1 MANHGGEH
9 VWDITHAQ
17 AKDALYVRTIPS
29 IKMLTVRDELSKSH
43 IVVQHRI
50 SRIRFR
56 HPPHKIIGIVPL
68 PASVLARAM
77 ESI

>member
-9 VWDITHAQ
+9 VWDINRAQ
-17 AKDALYVRTIPS
+17 AKDALYVRTLPTQ
-29 IKMLTVRDELSKSH
+29 MMMRTNDFD

-56 HPPHKIIGIVPL
+56 HPPHKVVGTIPL
-68 PASVLARAM
+68 STSLLTRAM